1 MKPIINLI
9 IITLLSFT
17 LTSCELVGT
26 IFKGGM
32 WTGIILVLGVIV
44 LVIWGVS
51 KAFGGGGR
59 S

>member
-9 IITLLSFT
+9 IITLLTFT
-17 LTSCELVGT
+17 LTSCELVGA

-44 LVIWGVS
+44 LIIWGVA

-59 S
+59 G